1 MRVEEQS
8 AFMPANAAL
17 PRLLETDF
25 GEKRMS
31 HDLPFIDPTR
41 GGAKVKLER
50 APRPMDLAGKVVG
63 MVDNNKEQGDI
74 ILATFGEALRERFGV
89 ADVIIRRKPY
99 FSKPATAELI
109 DELAAR
115 VDVAIAAVG
124 G

>member
-1 MRVEEQS
+1 
-8 AFMPANAAL
+8 
-17 PRLLETDF
+17 
-25 GEKRMS
+25 MS
-31 HDLPFIDPTR
+31 NDLPFIDPTR
-41 GGAKVKLER
+41 GGTKLKLDR

-63 MVDNNKEQGDI
+63 MVDNNKEQGDV
-74 ILATFGEALRERFGV
+74 ILAAFGQALRERFGV

-109 DELAAR
+109 DELAAK